1 MFSSFNV
8 FLQYCD
14 WISNT
19 YRQKLREA
27 EFTEKER
34 KIRKECSEQVDL
46 MFHIRFYKKRQ
57 ILIVQVAELEN
68 QIKDLTF
75 YSRYEI
81 RIDCLMDEFLEVV
94 PSL

>member
-1 MFSSFNV
+1 
-8 FLQYCD
+8 
-14 WISNT
+14 
-19 YRQKLREA
+19 
-27 EFTEKER
+27 
-34 KIRKECSEQVDL
+34 